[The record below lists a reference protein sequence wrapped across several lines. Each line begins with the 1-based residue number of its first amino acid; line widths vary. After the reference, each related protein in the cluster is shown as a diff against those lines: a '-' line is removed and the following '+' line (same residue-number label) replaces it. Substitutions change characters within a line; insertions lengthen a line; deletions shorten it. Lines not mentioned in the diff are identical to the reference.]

1 MARRAEI
8 SRTKDHNCT
17 RGSTGEGAAA
27 AEWWDCAGPAAALTG
42 FVADGDCIMVL
53 QPGEAAFPTK
63 MKRKRNQS
71 YHVPRVYKS

>member
-53 QPGEAAFPTK
+53 QPGEDQDEKKEEPTIY
-63 MKRKRNQS
+63 S
-71 YHVPRVYKS
+71 YTKGVLTI